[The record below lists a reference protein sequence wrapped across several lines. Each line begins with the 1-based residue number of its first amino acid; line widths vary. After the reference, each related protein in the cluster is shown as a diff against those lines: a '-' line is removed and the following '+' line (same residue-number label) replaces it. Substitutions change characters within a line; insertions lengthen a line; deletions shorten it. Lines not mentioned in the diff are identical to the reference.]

1 MNPLFWFLVL
11 LLVPAAAWVGGATY
25 FKRIGKRVYRTFENV
40 EKTLN
45 EDEEE
50 KEV

>member
-11 LLVPAAAWVGGATY
+11 LSVPTVVWIRGARQ
-25 FKRIGKRVYRTFENV
+25 FKRIGKWVCRTFENV

-50 KEV
+50 NEE